1 MIDMTGVDG
10 MMGDPTG
17 TEVDLEALMYLTAV
31 LYPAYGTKLITMSRE
46 DTEIETP
53 GSIALTGPVI
63 GVRTTHIDLAEGTA
77 LGIDARERQ

>member
-17 TEVDLEALMYLTAV
+17 TGVDLEALMYLIPV
-31 LYPAYGTKLITMSRE
+31 LSPAYGTKLITMNRE
-46 DTEIETP
+46 GTEIETP
-53 GSIALTGPVI
+53 GLIALIGPVI

-77 LGIDARERQ
+77 LGIDARGRQ

>member
-17 TEVDLEALMYLTAV
+17 IGVDLEALMYLITA

-46 DTEIETP
+46 GIEIETP
-53 GSIALTGPVI
+53 GPIALLGPAI
-63 GVRTTHIDLAEGTA
+63 GARTTRIDLAEGTA
-77 LGIDARERQ
+77 LGIDAREKQ